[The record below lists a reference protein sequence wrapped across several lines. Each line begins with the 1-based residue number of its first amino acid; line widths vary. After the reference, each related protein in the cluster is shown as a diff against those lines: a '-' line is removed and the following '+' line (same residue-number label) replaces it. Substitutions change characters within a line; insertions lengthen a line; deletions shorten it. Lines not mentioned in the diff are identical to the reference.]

1 MWLFLQLPQWGPDAS
16 ASSPFE
22 NHCEEDYV
30 IIDGEK
36 LKAGECI
43 ENITNKFNEIDALIS
58 EL

>member
-1 MWLFLQLPQWGPDAS
+1 MWLFLQLPQWGPDAF
-16 ASSPFE
+16 ASSLFE

-30 IIDGEK
+30 IIDGIK

-43 ENITNKFNEIDALIS
+43 ENITDKFKEIEALIS